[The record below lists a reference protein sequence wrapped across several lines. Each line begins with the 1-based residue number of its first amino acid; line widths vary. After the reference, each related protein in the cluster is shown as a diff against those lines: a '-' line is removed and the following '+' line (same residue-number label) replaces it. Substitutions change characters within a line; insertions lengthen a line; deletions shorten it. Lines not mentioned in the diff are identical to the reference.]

1 MLITIKDSQTKIFFK
16 IEIDEERAGKIM
28 MRKLLKREGNDNFPV
43 LAGQKLIYAGK
54 ILDDSKSLK
63 EYKIEDG
70 KFIVAMVT
78 KPKSVSLLHP
88 PTRTLKLQL
97 PRQPVHKKSN
107 QPNQPAVESTTSSS
121 PAEEQASSAAPL
133 NVSQAES
140 TLVTAKLIM
149 NLVTS
154 IMAMGFGVNELC
166 RRTNA
171 SFCNPDRAVE
181 YLMSGNYQ
189 WCTFNIK
196 IFLYSVGTAPPQQQP
211 DTIPTENAPISDSNV
226 FNDLMD
232 NPEIQVM
239 AQQIQQNPHLLQ
251 PYLQQIEQS
260 NPSLFN
266 MVSSH
271 PEEFVSFLTTL
282 RRGTSQSQPPP
293 ASAGA
298 GGVSY
303 VRVTAG
309 EQQDIEQVF
318 YNDFKFKCLAKM
330 PNDTSGFT
338 KSLGFS
344 ESECVQAY
352 MACDKNLDMAAN
364 FLLSDI
370 FKNIS
375 DIIKCSD
382 SSFTLHDCYF

>member
-1 MLITIKDSQTKIFFK
+1 MLITIKTLKQNIFK
-16 IEIDEERAGKIM
+16 IEIDEEEPVKVLKEKIA
-28 MRKLLKREGNDNFPV
+28 KEKGNDNFPV
-43 LAGQKLIYAGK
+43 AGQKLIYAGK

-78 KPKSVSLLHP
+78 KPKSVSP
-88 PTRTLKLQL
+88 PAPTPPEPTEAAVTTTTSTQEE
-97 PRQPVHKKSN
+97 QPT
-107 QPNQPAVESTTSSS
+107 NQPAVASTTSSS
-121 PAEEQASSAAPL
+121 PAEEQASSASPL
-133 NVSQAES
+133 NVTGEAYNE
-140 TLVTAKLIM
+140 
-149 NLVTS
+149 LVTS
-154 IMAMGFGVNELC
+154 IMAMGFERERVVAAL
-166 RRTNA
+166 NA

-181 YLMSGNYQ
+181 YLMSGTTN
-189 WCTFNIK
+189 
-196 IFLYSVGTAPPQQQP
+196 VGTAPPQQQP

-282 RRGTSQSQPPP
+282 RRGTSQTQPPP

-309 EQQDIEQVF
+309 EQQDIEQ
-318 YNDFKFKCLAKM
+318 L
-330 PNDTSGFT
+330 

-364 FLLSDI
+364 FLLS
-370 FKNIS
+370 
-375 DIIKCSD
+375 
-382 SSFTLHDCYF
+382 